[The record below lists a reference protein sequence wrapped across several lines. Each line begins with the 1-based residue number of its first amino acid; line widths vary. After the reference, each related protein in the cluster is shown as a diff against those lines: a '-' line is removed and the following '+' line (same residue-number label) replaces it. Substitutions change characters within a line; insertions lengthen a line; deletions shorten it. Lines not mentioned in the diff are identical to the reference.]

1 MLQFSGRKVPDNIY
15 VHGFITV
22 SGEKMSKSRGT
33 GIDPLRYLELGM
45 NPEWFRYYVAAK
57 LNGRV
62 EDIEFNP
69 DDFLLRVNS
78 DLIGKYVNI
87 ASRAANF
94 ISKHFGGQLAYKDEQ
109 ALVDGGARS
118 TFGARSQRCATSAR
132 IRQSLARHHGNADRL
147 NEAFDAAEPWKLAKD
162 PASARRAAT
171 RLFKRAARVQAAI
184 GVPGARLARDCKAHC
199 ARLLR
204 HRSTISIWTDAET
217 PATTNRSLQA
227 SDDPRRTQAARRTLR
242 AAGRSR

>member
-1 MLQFSGRKVPDNIY
+1 MRRTSASRFPDAPGKFFYVWLDAPIGYLASLKAYFDGGKARARGEARSFDEFVAADDVEQIHFIGKDIIYHHTLFWPAMLHFSGRKVPDNLY
-15 VHGFITV
+15 VHGLITV

-87 ASRAANF
+87 ASRAASF
-94 ISKHFGGQLAYKDEQ
+94 LDSA
-109 ALVDGGARS
+109 VRRS
-118 TFGARSQRCATSAR
+118 T
-132 IRQSLARHHGNADRL
+132 
-147 NEAFDAAEPWKLAKD
+147 
-162 PASARRAAT
+162 
-171 RLFKRAARVQAAI
+171 
-184 GVPGARLARDCKAHC
+184 
-199 ARLLR
+199 LLR
-204 HRSTISIWTDAET
+204 
-217 PATTNRSLQA
+217 
-227 SDDPRRTQAARRTLR
+227 
-242 AAGRSR
+242 G